1 MSMARGRDHRW
12 STLDMAASL
21 AISAFWHLLVIAVLA
36 MAVHPFSLPDQRPI
50 SVELMPPPPSL
61 ELPPPVEVQ
70 LRPRVTDEPTSR
82 PVPTPP
88 AVVEAKPATPA
99 PQPPPLD
106 VARPAQTELGSPLA
120 VERRPTAPKPLQSSR
135 PALQI
140 PEAPP
145 APHTR
150 RRPPFFKSRPF
161 SFH

>member
-106 VARPAQTELGSPLA
+106 VARPAQT
-120 VERRPTAPKPLQSSR
+120 
-135 PALQI
+135 
-140 PEAPP
+140 
-145 APHTR
+145 
-150 RRPPFFKSRPF
+150 
-161 SFH
+161 